1 MDLYGQKSKSI
12 PQKLVIHLI
21 EIILLWISYWILFQ
35 NGGAW
40 VENNIGINNA
50 EGNVDRRSIIFIFN
64 LIILFST
71 CLHDDFYSKKKNA
84 LGRKCKCAFL
94 KPTFVLPFIFVSPF
108 EY

>member
-64 LIILFST
+64 LIIFFRLAYMMIFI
-71 CLHDDFYSKKKNA
+71 LK
-84 LGRKCKCAFL
+84 RKCLGK
-94 KPTFVLPFIFVSPF
+94 KV
-108 EY
+108 

>member
-64 LIILFST
+64 LIIFFRLAYMKIFI
-71 CLHDDFYSKKKNA
+71 LK
-84 LGRKCKCAFL
+84 RKM
-94 KPTFVLPFIFVSPF
+94 PWEESVSVPF
-108 EY
+108 

>member
-64 LIILFST
+64 LIIFFRLAYMMIFI
-71 CLHDDFYSKKKNA
+71 LK
-84 LGRKCKCAFL
+84 RKMPCEES
-94 KPTFVLPFIFVSPF
+94 VSVPF
-108 EY
+108 